1 MWVYVIGAL
10 LRALLFA
17 CGADAALSR
26 RLELITPFTSFL
38 SVREAVA
45 YVDGGGSP
53 FGGDHFHQSPLVL
66 ALFHPLVGAGEG
78 CLPPALQWCTL
89 RALFICI
96 DLAIAASLAELC
108 RQCVAHRG
116 DAAED
121 SSVTEGGSALL
132 APAQLPATVCA
143 VFLFNPYS
151 LLSCAALSTGALAQ
165 LAMVR
170 ALLWSAR
177 GGVGRAMLWL
187 ALATVLAVHPLM
199 LLPPCLLQLD
209 AAARRAQQP
218 RAPRQQWDLPLP
230 PLARGMLLPLAFLG
244 AWCAALLALSRAVL
258 GCARGASLAT
268 CAADPRPWSALWHGV
283 YGWLLRLEDLR
294 PNVGLHWYLFQ
305 EVFGRFRSYFT
316 LLLQVHP
323 FLYPLPLTIR
333 LRAQPFAVATA
344 LVGVLALFRPY
355 PSFGD
360 LGLLLPLLSMAPR
373 ALLRRMRLQIVLGVG
388 LLVPSVSMPVQ
399 LHMWLSRAA
408 GNSNFFYNQT
418 LVYNIFVSLL
428 VLEFVGAAVRCGKA
442 WRVGWGQA
450 RLRLAEEAKKR
461 A

>member
-1 MWVYVIGAL
+1 MIGAL

-187 ALATVLAVHPLM
+187 ALATVLAGSAHINI
-199 LLPPCLLQLD
+199 
-209 AAARRAQQP
+209 RRVAT
-218 RAPRQQWDLPLP
+218 RAWHSI
-230 PLARGMLLPLAFLG
+230 A
-244 AWCAALLALSRAVL
+244 RAVMAGPS
-258 GCARGASLAT
+258 GCGVRGD
-268 CAADPRPWSALWHGV
+268 CPPGGPRPVCRLCAHRGRRGWQRRLPANAPYVPSGRRLGSGAR
-283 YGWLLRLEDLR
+283 YG
-294 PNVGLHWYLFQ
+294 
-305 EVFGRFRSYFT
+305 
-316 LLLQVHP
+316 
-323 FLYPLPLTIR
+323 
-333 LRAQPFAVATA
+333 AV
-344 LVGVLALFRPY
+344 
-355 PSFGD
+355 PS
-360 LGLLLPLLSMAPR
+360 
-373 ALLRRMRLQIVLGVG
+373 LRRHSPPRPVG
-388 LLVPSVSMPVQ
+388 
-399 LHMWLSRAA
+399 
-408 GNSNFFYNQT
+408 
-418 LVYNIFVSLL
+418 
-428 VLEFVGAAVRCGKA
+428 
-442 WRVGWGQA
+442 
-450 RLRLAEEAKKR
+450 
-461 A
+461 